1 MSKRLRA
8 MILGTSDAI
17 PSDYILALA
26 AVISIIAAVIA
37 GMF

>member
-1 MSKRLRA
+1 MKRFRA

-17 PSDYILALA
+17 PGDYVMALA